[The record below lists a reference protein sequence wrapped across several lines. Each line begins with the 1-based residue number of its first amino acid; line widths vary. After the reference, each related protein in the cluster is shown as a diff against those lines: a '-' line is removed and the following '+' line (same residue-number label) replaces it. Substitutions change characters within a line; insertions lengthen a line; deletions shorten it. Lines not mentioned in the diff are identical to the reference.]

1 VFHKV
6 NCLQIRIIS
15 WYYGRK
21 YNEMSDIMRKYIIG
35 CLIGFVLSIGVGAH
49 AEVVNMIGQVIDGA
63 FKVKVNGVE
72 LANQAIVVQGTSYLP
87 VREFGEATGYNVG
100 FDADLGITMTK
111 QEVTPSP
118 TPTETPTPA
127 DNPKYVRYT
136 QVVKDIEKIS
146 NEKLALE
153 DKINVIKTT
162 HATENQNV
170 DDLKQQVADKQVQ
183 LDKLVEEKHTLE
195 AELFPQQ

>member
-1 VFHKV
+1 MCHKGDY
-6 NCLQIRIIS
+6 LQIRIIS

-49 AEVVNMIGQVIDGA
+49 AEVINMIGKVIDGA
-63 FKVKVNGVE
+63 FAVKVDGNT
-72 LANQAIVVQGTSYLP
+72 LADQAIVVEGTSYLP
-87 VREFGEATGYNVG
+87 VRAFGDATGYDIKFNP
-100 FDADLGITMTK
+100 DLGIEMTK
-111 QEVTPSP
+111 KQDITVTPT
-118 TPTETPTPA
+118 TPSPA

-162 HATENQNV
+162 HATMDQNV
-170 DDLKQQVADKQVQ
+170 DDLKQQVADKQTQ
-183 LDKLVEEKHTLE
+183 LDKLVGEKHELE